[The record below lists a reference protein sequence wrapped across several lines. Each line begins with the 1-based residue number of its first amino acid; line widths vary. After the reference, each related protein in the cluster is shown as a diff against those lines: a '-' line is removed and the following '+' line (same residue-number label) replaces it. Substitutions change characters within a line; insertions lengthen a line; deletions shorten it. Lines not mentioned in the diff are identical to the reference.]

1 MHAVKNWL
9 LGIFWIVSLVSTAQQ
24 PYMWQLTDEDGLP
37 SMEVFSILQD
47 KHGFLWAG
55 TDNGICRYD
64 GVRFKTYY
72 HPKQRGKA
80 FSHLQQDAIGR
91 IWCVNFAGQIFIVE
105 NDSLKLYEPFE
116 RIQKNGFPS
125 LQIIGNEVWIIAS
138 NQSLWYA
145 HYNDTVLH
153 QFKDLPKGGYLLTLA
168 GNPMSNTLMV
178 NGDSIYVIQKHKR
191 IQTFAKKYD
200 GLMDAPNMK
209 AFLQFSIG
217 KTSIKIDGY
226 NQNNWKEINTQSLQY
241 VRARV
246 IKLQETGPNE
256 YWLLTYDGAHL
267 FTIDHNSKCALVLS
281 LLKGNAVSDV
291 LKDREG
297 NYWFTTLKNGI
308 MAMPSKNVWLLNTS
322 NSSLPDNRV
331 TRIESI
337 ENGNLVIGTGQGY
350 LNQFNPNTESIGT
363 TLKLN
368 NTQQDIELL
377 QYNPRTQKLMVLNA
391 DLYAVNQKLTQFK
404 IEPSLSAVKHISYD
418 NWGNALVS
426 NAASCMFIPSS
437 IGNQSPYCQLYPA
450 KSMFNSY
457 KAYVFRNQRSNC
469 NLINSY
475 DTSIWIAFTDGVYI
489 YRNGKHHVLTSS
501 TGDTI
506 FATYL
511 HKDPHNTIWIST
523 VQQGVFA
530 FKNGKQV
537 KHLTTKDG
545 LISNHIRKIKTS
557 VNNLWIVTDKGVQGY
572 QSSTGKFSLFAK
584 ADGLVTTDVLDIF
597 VKGQT
602 VYLATTKGLQWFNE
616 TASFVNTTPPLVHI
630 QSVLA
635 NDQFAL
641 SAASTLDYSQNNIAF
656 TIAGIALESRGAFTY
671 WYRLNGLDSNWK
683 KAASNENNIRFVSV
697 PPGQYTFEVT
707 AINEDGIR
715 SLAPARF
722 DFTIATPYWQRWWFI
737 TLMLI
742 SIIVFVSFVFLLR
755 MKQIAKRNKLQAD
768 KKELE
773 MALRTSQLSALKVQ
787 MNPHFIF
794 NALNSIQDYI
804 LTNEKKLANSYLGK
818 FSDLMRIYLDMS
830 NQTQVLLS
838 AELKAMHLYLE
849 LEAMRFED
857 NFEYTLHVSEQ
868 LVPDD
873 IQIPAMIIQPYIE
886 NALKHGLLHK
896 RTDRKL
902 SIWFKEYTERTIV
915 CEILDNG
922 IGRKQSRELNAIRNK
937 SYTSFATHATEK
949 RLALLNIGLND
960 PIGITYDD
968 LVHHDGQAAG
978 TRVVI
983 TIPIVKKESDV

>member
-1 MHAVKNWL
+1 MKNWL
-9 LGIFWIVSLVSTAQQ
+9 LSIFWIVSLVSKAQQ
-24 PYMWQLTDEDGLP
+24 PYMWQLTDDDGLP
-37 SMEVFSILQD
+37 SMEVFSVLQD
-47 KHGFLWAG
+47 KHGFIWAG

-91 IWCVNFAGQIFIVE
+91 IWCVNFAGQIFIIE

-116 RIQKNGFPS
+116 RIQKTGFPS
-125 LQIIGNEVWIIAS
+125 IQIIGNEIWIIAS

-153 QFKDLPKGGYLLTLA
+153 QFKDLPKDSYLLTLA
-168 GNPMSNTLMV
+168 GSPLSKSIMV
-178 NGDSIYVIQKHKR
+178 TGDSIYAIQKHKR
-191 IQTFAKKYD
+191 IQTFTKKYD
-200 GLMDAPNMK
+200 GLMHAPKMN
-209 AFLQFSIG
+209 AFLQFSVG
-217 KTSIKIDGY
+217 KTNLKIDGY
-226 NQNNWKEINTQSLQY
+226 YKNNWKAINTQSLQSLQ
-241 VRARV
+241 ARV
-246 IKLQETGPNE
+246 IKVQETELNE

-267 FTIDHNSKCALVLS
+267 FTIDNNNQCMLKLS
-281 LLKGNAVSDV
+281 ILKGNAVSDV

-308 MAMPSKNVWLLNTS
+308 MVMPSKEVWLLNTN

-350 LNQFNPNTESIGT
+350 LNQFNPHNAVISTK
-363 TLKLN
+363 LKLN

-391 DLYAVNQKLTQFK
+391 DLYAVNQQLNQFK
-404 IEPSLSAVKHISYD
+404 IEPSLSAVKHLSYD
-418 NWGNALVS
+418 GWGNALVS
-426 NAASCMFIPSS
+426 NAASCMFIPSTT
-437 IGNQSPYCQLYPA
+437 GNQSPYCQLYPA
-450 KSMFNSY
+450 NSMFNSY
-457 KAYVFRNQRSNC
+457 KAHVFRNQRSNC
-469 NLINSY
+469 NLFNEH

-489 YRNGKHHVLTSS
+489 YQKGKHRVLTSS

-511 HKDPHNTIWIST
+511 HKAPDNTIWIST
-523 VQQGVFA
+523 VQQGIFA

-537 KHLTTKDG
+537 KQLTTKDG
-545 LISNHIRKIKTS
+545 LISNHVRKIKTS
-557 VNNLWIVTDKGVQGY
+557 AKTLWIVTDKGVQGY
-572 QSSTGKFSLFAK
+572 HSSTGAFYLFAK

-597 VKGQT
+597 VKDQT

-616 TASFVNTTPPLVHI
+616 TASFVNKIPPLVTI
-630 QSVLA
+630 ESVLV
-635 NDQFAL
+635 NDEL
-641 SAASTLDYSQNNIAF
+641 SLKTGSTLDYSQNNISF
-656 TIAGIALESRGAFTY
+656 TITGIAFKSRGAFTY

-683 KAASNENNIRFVSV
+683 KAASSENNIRFVSV
-697 PPGQYTFEVT
+697 PPGQYIFEVVT
-707 AINEDGIR
+707 INEDGIR
-715 SLAPARF
+715 SLTPARF
-722 DFTIATPYWQRWWFI
+722 NFAIATPYWQRWWFI
-737 TLMLI
+737 ALLLL

-755 MKQIAKRNKLQAD
+755 MKQIAKRNKLQSD

-794 NALNSIQDYI
+794 NALNSIQEYI

-838 AELKAMHLYLE
+838 AELKAMRLYLE

-857 NFEYTLHVSEQ
+857 NFEYNLHVSEQ
-868 LVPDD
+868 LAPDE

-902 SIWFKEYTERTIV
+902 AIWFKEHTERTIV
-915 CEILDNG
+915 CEIRDNG
-922 IGRKQSRELNAIRNK
+922 IGRKQSMELNAIRNK
-937 SYTSFATHATEK
+937 SYTSFATRATEK
-949 RLALLNIGLND
+949 RLELLNAGLND
-960 PIGITYDD
+960 PIGIAYDD
-968 LVHHDGQAAG
+968 LLHHDGQAAG

-983 TIPIVKKESDV
+983 TIPIVKKESDI